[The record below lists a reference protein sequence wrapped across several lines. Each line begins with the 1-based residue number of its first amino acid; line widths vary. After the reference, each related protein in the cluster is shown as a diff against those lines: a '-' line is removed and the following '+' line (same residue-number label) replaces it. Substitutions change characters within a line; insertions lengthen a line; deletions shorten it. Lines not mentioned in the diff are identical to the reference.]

1 LVFQL
6 PVGNNAARGVFR
18 QLSAQLDGQ
27 RIRIEELGFA
37 ISNRIDAAA
46 SAVTRSAQRLAES
59 EAAAKLYATGLENER
74 TKRRL
79 GLATFIDIL
88 NIEDRYNGALL
99 AVVQERQSFAS
110 ALAQLRFEAGTL
122 IQRDGDQYTARVV
135 ELLNAEF

>member
-1 LVFQL
+1 
-6 PVGNNAARGVFR
+6 
-18 QLSAQLDGQ
+18 
-27 RIRIEELGFA
+27 
-37 ISNRIDAAA
+37 
-46 SAVTRSAQRLAES
+46 
-59 EAAAKLYATGLENER
+59 
-74 TKRRL
+74 L

-88 NIEDRYNGALL
+88 NIEDRYNSALL